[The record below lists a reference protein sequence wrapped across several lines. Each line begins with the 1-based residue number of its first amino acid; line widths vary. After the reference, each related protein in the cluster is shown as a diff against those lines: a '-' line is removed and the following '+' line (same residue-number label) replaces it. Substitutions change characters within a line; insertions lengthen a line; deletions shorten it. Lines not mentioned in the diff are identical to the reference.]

1 MLNIECLISFSG
13 IITFKKS
20 NELREVV
27 KYVPLERML
36 IETDSPYLSPD
47 PLRGKSN
54 EPANVKIVAE
64 SIAKIKTISF
74 EEVAKIT
81 TENFK
86 KFFFDDKG

>member
-1 MLNIECLISFSG
+1 
-13 IITFKKS
+13 
-20 NELREVV
+20 
-27 KYVPLERML
+27 ML

-64 SIAKIKTISF
+64 YIAKIKEISF
-74 EEVAKIT
+74 EELARLT

-86 KFFFDDKG
+86 NFFFNEQR